1 MSYVRWSTP
10 IALPDG
16 VDAMDYYFDKDN
28 RFWDIPTSDFY
39 IYDHVGG
46 FVSVNVAGNRHRP
59 SRPFVGEQVI
69 DVNPKTKCGKPNP
82 AWWEWLDE
90 GRETIDHPEAGKT
103 FDFEDMADAIAK
115 VEQLIS
121 EGFLAPSWL
130 LDEMRAELETG
141 DPQ

>member
-16 VDAMDYYFDKDN
+16 IDALEYTINSRKYPE
-28 RFWDIPTSDFY
+28 IATSDLY

-46 FVSVNVAGNRHRP
+46 YVAIHVAGNR
-59 SRPFVGEQVI
+59 
-69 DVNPKTKCGKPNP
+69 VNPDGSRT
-82 AWWEWLDE
+82 A
-90 GRETIDHPEAGKT
+90 IDHPDAGES
-103 FDFEDMADAIAK
+103 FDYDDMVDAIEK

-130 LDEMRAELETG
+130 IDDMRESMNRDGRGAE
-141 DPQ
+141 